1 MTINRSA
8 LRRNTAQA
16 LLKKVQEASTKKG
29 ENQGSDT
36 RFWQPTVDSSGNGFA
51 VIRFLPSKTEDSLP
65 FVKSYSHGFK
75 IGSKWFIDEC
85 PTTVGEKCPVCDHNS
100 ELWNSGFENDKKIV
114 RERKRRLRFVSN
126 ILVIK
131 DTKNPENE
139 GKIFLFGYGQKIYDK
154 LTTAMN
160 PPEEYGEDPRDPFG
174 FFDGCVVKLKIKNK
188 DGYRN
193 YDDTTVEPATDLYD
207 GDEDKL
213 MNALESM
220 HDLGEFTDPKKFKSY
235 DALKTRLSQVLG
247 EDAGSVGK
255 SDDSEDET
263 TKGTGR
269 EYGSNTKKVDKEE
282 SAPWN
287 EEEKPKAKVDSKPK
301 AKEEAEDDDLAFFKS
316 LADED

>member
-29 ENQGSDT
+29 ESQVSDE
-36 RFWQPTVDSSGNGFA
+36 RFWQPTVDSNGNGFA
-51 VIRFLPSKTEDSLP
+51 VIRFLPSKTEEDLP

-75 IGSKWFIDEC
+75 VGSKWFIEEC
-85 PTTVGEKCPVCDHNS
+85 PTTIGEKCPVCDSNS

-114 RERKRRLRFVSN
+114 RERKRRLRFISN

-131 DTKNPENE
+131 DPKNPENE

-154 LTTAMN
+154 LVTAMN

-193 YDDTTVEPATDLYD
+193 YDDTTVEPASDLYD
-207 GDEDKL
+207 GDEEKL
-213 MNALESM
+213 MEVLEKM
-220 HDLGEFTDPKKFKSY
+220 YDLSEFTNPKKFKSY
-235 DALKTRLSQVLG
+235 EQLKARFAQVLG
-247 EDAGSVGK
+247 EVK
-255 SDDSEDET
+255 STKEESKDEDEQEAPRS
-263 TKGTGR
+263 TGR
-269 EYGSNTKKVDKEE
+269 EYGVSSEKEE
-282 SAPWN
+282 SLPW
-287 EEEKPKAKVDSKPK
+287 EREDDKPKAKSKK
-301 AKEEAEDDDLAFFKS
+301 AEDAEEDDDDLAFFKS
-316 LADED
+316 LAEDD